1 MIDPDRCMEQ
11 IQGSVADL
19 LAGVTH
25 ESVQC
30 MQSRRRCCEG
40 WGSSWK
46 DGGRDKKGEGSQWWK
61 KDDDPWDEDPNDMS
75 GIDVRKCKKCKHNWS
90 YVREGGELY
99 IYSANRE
106 NLWDPY
112 SKGSGGRWDLKD
124 FANYIE
130 PTLAKKK
137 KKNRGKQRKVWWAKV
152 KGWKDAGEPE
162 FQPPSDEE
170 EEDPGQEGQEQAEA
184 VPFRQKDFQS
194 FLCCLCFLCSREA
207 KAQQHP
213 KPKARSC
220 EAAEKRRDGSPASM
234 RSYQS
239 WTKVDG
245 EPDEDT
251 CRIVRTGLGDSQ
263 PVAVDDEGPEAS
275 GPPAPEE
282 AAGTGSL
289 VLHFRRTR
297 LLAVAKTAKPATSK
311 GKFAAKAA
319 KKEPKAAAKGTA
331 TPKSQAVKT
340 EPTEAVGKIGM
351 ERGQLSGLLTSLS
364 YQCKAKKA
372 TPEHRAAAA
381 KILSDYKAADV
392 SGKSK
397 ILEKL
402 VQSGMHCLDW
412 ANELTKNTEVQHEE
426 ANEFV
431 KGFMTRSKILELN
444 GLNESNLSEQVAA
457 DTLQDLLRESEERF
471 KHTRQEQPHKNKLL
485 HRYFYKMQ
493 KESTE
498 RDSATDTTR
507 HSQTGTMDGGSLG
520 SLMDAFGSG
529 AASSIEV
536 DMKGAFN
543 KNVLEIAAS
552 PANPRRTWSYRDE
565 SFGHTLSKHAVRR
578 GGEFSMLGVAKL
590 IEKLPDLSVL
600 DEIAELLRTQ
610 ACTPYELALLGLPEK
625 LVPLLTSGATWPW
638 PTEGRGSQ
646 QALEALVPAFQ
657 WLLGLTESLPV
668 AAPEGQMSGIDCLV
682 RPLELTLDRDS
693 PTSSG
698 SRTLFVEPLLRLEDL
713 ERFVLQTTAPED
725 EEYLEWCRRAV
736 SRRIAERPLSSASQE
751 APMDRGLEPW
761 KTALVTNFEMVAKL
775 PVHTLQYDD
784 GEEAKLLLHLREVVL
799 LPATEAD
806 EEERSA
812 SGPAAESATQDP
824 GAPEAEDSV
833 VPATDGDAAEE
844 AKTAE
849 GEAAEAAAP
858 EADPSEKVH
867 KLIVRM
873 PMVQAGDIPFDMVW
887 ADMLENGEALLQASP
902 DGTWTALGWKDRAEM
917 REAFSQ
923 GLQATGEGTLARG
936 MTREEGVLLL
946 ERMDELADAME
957 VVVDRND
964 VPTSQKPSKPTPT
977 AGPICRRVQLDL
989 PCGSTVG
996 VAVWEHETGALDVVD
1011 QTGRFLPSV
1020 PAKKVASAHRR
1031 ARHAPGRSLPLELS
1045 VLGLTAGVDSK
1056 ASGEAGGSYEWQFA
1070 GDSGWC
1076 NFEPAAARLL
1086 EAAQQRGEENVT
1098 VRSGSNRYLV
1108 DIRAGTQMNMTHP
1121 GRRVR
1126 RVRRLATGG
1135 GSGGASRAA
1144 PVSAPALERH
1154 FSAVDRGPVNDFQH
1168 KVCNPRSS
1176 RLRLGDLQ
1184 KFLRVLP
1191 VG

>member
-213 KPKARSC
+213 KPKAPPEKRGRSC

-251 CRIVRTGLGDSQ
+251 CRIVRTGGSPVEEGLLLSSFEAFALGPCLLMR
-263 PVAVDDEGPEAS
+263 PVVHQLPRRQQAMVTKPR
-275 GPPAPEE
+275 PMIP
-282 AAGTGSL
+282 GTGSL

-311 GKFAAKAA
+311 GKFAATAA

-578 GGEFSMLGVAKL
+578 GGEFSMLGVSRAMLQK
-590 IEKLPDLSVL
+590 
-600 DEIAELLRTQ
+600 
-610 ACTPYELALLGLPEK
+610 
-625 LVPLLTSGATWPW
+625 
-638 PTEGRGSQ
+638 
-646 QALEALVPAFQ
+646 F
-657 WLLGLTESLPV
+657 
-668 AAPEGQMSGIDCLV
+668 AASNPK
-682 RPLELTLDRDS
+682 P
-693 PTSSG
+693 
-698 SRTLFVEPLLRLEDL
+698 PLLRASSVKK
-713 ERFVLQTTAPED
+713 RLQT
-725 EEYLEWCRRAV
+725 
-736 SRRIAERPLSSASQE
+736 
-751 APMDRGLEPW
+751 
-761 KTALVTNFEMVAKL
+761 
-775 PVHTLQYDD
+775 
-784 GEEAKLLLHLREVVL
+784 VL
-799 LPATEAD
+799 
-806 EEERSA
+806 
-812 SGPAAESATQDP
+812 
-824 GAPEAEDSV
+824 
-833 VPATDGDAAEE
+833 
-844 AKTAE
+844 
-849 GEAAEAAAP
+849 
-858 EADPSEKVH
+858 
-867 KLIVRM
+867 
-873 PMVQAGDIPFDMVW
+873 
-887 ADMLENGEALLQASP
+887 
-902 DGTWTALGWKDRAEM
+902 
-917 REAFSQ
+917 
-923 GLQATGEGTLARG
+923 
-936 MTREEGVLLL
+936 
-946 ERMDELADAME
+946 
-957 VVVDRND
+957 
-964 VPTSQKPSKPTPT
+964 
-977 AGPICRRVQLDL
+977 
-989 PCGSTVG
+989 
-996 VAVWEHETGALDVVD
+996 
-1011 QTGRFLPSV
+1011 
-1020 PAKKVASAHRR
+1020 
-1031 ARHAPGRSLPLELS
+1031 
-1045 VLGLTAGVDSK
+1045 
-1056 ASGEAGGSYEWQFA
+1056 Y
-1070 GDSGWC
+1070 
-1076 NFEPAAARLL
+1076 
-1086 EAAQQRGEENVT
+1086 
-1098 VRSGSNRYLV
+1098 
-1108 DIRAGTQMNMTHP
+1108 
-1121 GRRVR
+1121 
-1126 RVRRLATGG
+1126 
-1135 GSGGASRAA
+1135 
-1144 PVSAPALERH
+1144 
-1154 FSAVDRGPVNDFQH
+1154 
-1168 KVCNPRSS
+1168 
-1176 RLRLGDLQ
+1176 
-1184 KFLRVLP
+1184 
-1191 VG
+1191 